1 MSSDPTIFIV
11 DTDPNLCQT
20 IAGVASAMQ
29 WRAEGYDSAE
39 KFLKDCASD
48 RPGCLVVEDRLPGLS
63 GLELLAELRRRGP
76 SLPTIMLSARPSVE
90 RAVRAMRA
98 GALNFLEKPCPTEQ
112 LQKAIQEAIGV
123 DADNR
128 RHLVLVSRVGQRLS
142 RLNPGEQQV
151 LELLWEGQSNK
162 EIASRLGLSI
172 RAVEAR
178 RSKLMEK
185 MRAESLAKLIRMV
198 VATRSLIAGP

>member
-1 MSSDPTIFIV
+1 
-11 DTDPNLCQT
+11 LQT
-20 IAGVASAMQ
+20 
-29 WRAEGYDSAE
+29 
-39 KFLKDCASD
+39 
-48 RPGCLVVEDRLPGLS
+48 
-63 GLELLAELRRRGP
+63 
-76 SLPTIMLSARPSVE
+76 
-90 RAVRAMRA
+90 
-98 GALNFLEKPCPTEQ
+98 
-112 LQKAIQEAIGV
+112 AIQEAIGV

-128 RHLVLVSRVGQRLS
+128 RHLVLVNRVGQRLS

-172 RAVEAR
+172 RAVESR